1 MMGIEWMRRHLGDK
15 YNIHIL
21 SFFDESPMHI
31 DATLVFL
38 RPGLI
43 LSNPERPCQ
52 QEEFFTKK
60 GWKIVKA
67 ARPAINESH
76 HLYFTSKWLNM
87 NILMIDENRVLID
100 PDEKPLQK
108 VRNFYPELFLEL
120 IQSKSRKYI
129 ILTLF
134 SEVQSRI
141 LLKPFD
147 YYYSFK

>member
-15 YNIHIL
+15 YNLHVL

-52 QEEFFTKK
+52 QEEFFTKS

-67 ARPAINESH
+67 ARPEINDSH

-108 VRNFYPELFLEL
+108 VRNPYLDFFLELFQFKSVKYIIPMLFLEM
-120 IQSKSRKYI
+120 K
-129 ILTLF
+129 F
-134 SEVQSRI
+134 RI
-141 LLKPFD
+141 L
-147 YYYSFK
+147 

>member
-15 YNIHIL
+15 YNLHVL

-52 QEEFFTKK
+52 QEEFFTKS

-67 ARPAINESH
+67 ARPEINDSH

-100 PDEKPLQK
+100 PDEKPLQN
-108 VRNFYPELFLEL
+108 VRNPYLDFFLELFQFKSGKYIIPMLFLEM
-120 IQSKSRKYI
+120 K
-129 ILTLF
+129 F
-134 SEVQSRI
+134 RI
-141 LLKPFD
+141 L
-147 YYYSFK
+147 

>member
-15 YNIHIL
+15 YNLHVL

-52 QEEFFTKK
+52 QEEFFTKN

-67 ARPAINESH
+67 APPAINDSY

-108 VRNFYPELFLEL
+108 VRNSYLDFFLELFQFKSSKYIIPMLFLEV
-120 IQSKSRKYI
+120 K
-129 ILTLF
+129 F
-134 SEVQSRI
+134 
-141 LLKPFD
+141 
-147 YYYSFK
+147 